1 MLQTKIIS
9 EDLCAVSFEPTE
21 IMVRRRGKI
30 NYGTERTLVD
40 IKDGKLFIHEDVA
53 HAFGVEIVRTEIQG

>member
-21 IMVRRRGKI
+21 IMVRKRGKI
-30 NYGTERTLVD
+30 NYGKERILVD
-40 IKDGKLFIHEDVA
+40 IKGGKLFIHEDVA
-53 HAFGVEIVRTEIQG
+53 REFGVEIVRT